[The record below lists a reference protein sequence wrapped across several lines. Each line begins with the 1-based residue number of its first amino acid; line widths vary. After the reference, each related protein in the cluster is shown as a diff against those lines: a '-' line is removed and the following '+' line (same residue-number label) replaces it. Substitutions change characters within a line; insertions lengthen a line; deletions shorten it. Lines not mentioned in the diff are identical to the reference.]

1 MNPQEAFLDLLI
13 AAMADAAKERKLT
26 QLKTTIDPDGK
37 GAKLVRIV
45 VIPEDMDHNW
55 SVNKPLG
62 TPPSVEDGQHRHG
75 SKK

>member
-1 MNPQEAFLDLLI
+1 MNPQEAFLNLLL

-37 GAKLVRIV
+37 GPKTVRIV
-45 VIPEDMDHNW
+45 VIPEEMDYNW

-62 TPPSVEDGQHRHG
+62 TPPSAEDGQHRHK
-75 SKK
+75 SV